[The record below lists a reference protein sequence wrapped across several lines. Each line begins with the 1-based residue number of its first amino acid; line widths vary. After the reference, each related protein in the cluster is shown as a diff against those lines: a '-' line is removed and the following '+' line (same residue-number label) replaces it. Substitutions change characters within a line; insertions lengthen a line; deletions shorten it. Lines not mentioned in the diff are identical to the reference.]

1 MAAFGSL
8 CLLIALA
15 LAAYNLLAGALAL
28 RWLAVP
34 EPQYSPEQLSKWYQQ
49 GRIAVFAFWGA
60 LFLAIALR
68 VLAPVSTNSVAFQI
82 GAGVVLMVPTIYIAW
97 LGYTRRAFRLSPE
110 RLADTARRAG
120 IAGFVAVTGAAFA
133 LIWSVF
139 TNDFSITY
147 ILEHSNR
154 ALPIPYKFAAL
165 WSGQEGS
172 LLLWAW
178 LLGMYGFVLRLRHK
192 TDVKL
197 YAYAGSILAGVQK
210 FFLSVLVFAAPPFA
224 LLPGFAAGGQVPAD
238 GNGLN
243 PLLQYP
249 EMVIHPPMLY
259 LGYVGFSVP
268 FAFALGALMMRY
280 PGEKWI
286 KITRTWTMVT
296 WLFLTC
302 GIFLGMH
309 WAYAVLGWGG
319 YWGWDPVENASFMPW
334 LTGTAFLHSV
344 MMQERKGMMKSW
356 NVWLIFSTF
365 LLTLLGTLL
374 TRAGLVSSVHAFA
387 QSSIGTWFVVFMC
400 IVLAVCIFTYVLQ
413 RSHLKTEHQME
424 SLVSRES
431 SFLFNNLMLLTA
443 CFVILWGTLFPIL
456 SEYVQGSKV
465 TVGAPFYNAVA
476 VPIGLFLLFLT
487 GVGPLLPWRAT
498 SLKAIKR
505 NFVLPSIALWATV
518 IVCLVAGAN
527 PWQGG
532 AFDQGRFYAVVAF
545 ALSAAVLTAI
555 LSEFFRGAAV
565 ISRQTGRNLFA
576 ALWLLTRRNTR
587 RYGGY
592 LVHIGVV
599 IVVIGLAGAA
609 FNRNAEKE
617 MAFHDQLN
625 IGPYTLVQV
634 GSSQDTNP
642 DFDSDYAVLDVYKG
656 GKKVFQMTPEQR
668 FYHLGEGVQPQ
679 TMVAIHSI
687 PEWDLYVVFE
697 GINQDTNQPII
708 KAFLNPLVGWI
719 WFGLGVIV
727 IGTFIALVPSLTPA
741 TAALRVPATQ
751 AAPIVPAIKGGD

>member
-1 MAAFGSL
+1 MAAFGSF

-15 LAAYNLLAGALAL
+15 LTAYNLLAGALAL
-28 RWLAVP
+28 RLIAP
-34 EPQYSPEQLSKWYQQ
+34 GQPA
-49 GRIAVFAFWGA
+49 RI
-60 LFLAIALR
+60 
-68 VLAPVSTNSVAFQI
+68 
-82 GAGVVLMVPTIYIAW
+82 
-97 LGYTRRAFRLSPE
+97 SPE

-120 IAGFVAVTGAAFA
+120 IASFIAVTAAAFA
-133 LIWSVF
+133 LVWSVF
-139 TNDFSITY
+139 ANDFSLTY
-147 ILEHSNR
+147 IMEHSNR
-154 ALPIPYKFAAL
+154 ALPGAYKFSAL

-178 LLGMYGFVLRLRHK
+178 LLATYGFVLRLTHK

-197 YAYAGSILAGVQK
+197 SAYAGTILAGIQV
-210 FFLSVLVFAAPPFA
+210 FFLALVNFAAPPFA
-224 LLPGFAAGGQVPAD
+224 LLRGALPAD

-286 KITRTWTMVT
+286 KITRGWTLVT
-296 WLFLTC
+296 WLFLTV

-365 LLTLLGTLL
+365 LLTMLGTLL

-387 QSSIGTWFVVFMC
+387 QSSIGTWFIVFMG
-400 IVLAVCIFTYVLQ
+400 IVLGICIFTYILQ
-413 RSHLKTEHQME
+413 RGHLKTEHHME

-431 SFLFNNLMLLTA
+431 SFLFNNLVLLTA
-443 CFVILWGTLFPIL
+443 CFVILWGTLFPII
-456 SEYVQGSKV
+456 SEYVQGTKV
-465 TVGAPFYNAVA
+465 TVGAPFYNRVA
-476 VPIGLFLLFLT
+476 VPIGLFLVLLT

-498 SLKAIKR
+498 SFKAVRR
-505 NFVLPSIALWATV
+505 NFVLPIIALWTTV
-518 IVCLVAGAN
+518 IVCLAVGVRPWKDGALDT
-527 PWQGG
+527 GS
-532 AFDQGRFYAVVAF
+532 FYAVVAF
-545 ALSAAVLTAI
+545 SVAAAVLTAI
-555 LSEFFRGAAV
+555 TAEVLRGGGV

-576 ALWLLTRRNTR
+576 ATWLLTRRNTR

-592 LVHIGVV
+592 IIHIGVV
-599 IVVIGLAGAA
+599 VVVIGLAGSA
-609 FNRNAEKE
+609 FNRSTESE
-617 MAFHDQLN
+617 MGLHSQMS
-625 IGPYTLVQV
+625 IGPYTLVCT
-634 GSSQDTNP
+634 GFTQDSNSNYN
-642 DFDSDYAVLDVYKG
+642 SDYAVLDVQQG
-656 GKKVFQMTPEQR
+656 GKKVFRMTPERR
-668 FYHLGEGVQPQ
+668 FYLASGQPQ
-679 TMVAIHSI
+679 TMVAIHSV
-687 PEWDLYVVFE
+687 PEWDLYVVYE
-697 GINQDTNQPII
+697 ATNPDTGQPII

-719 WFGLGVIV
+719 WFGLVIIV
-727 IGTFIALVPSLTPA
+727 FGTFIALVPNLSPA
-741 TAALRVPATQ
+741 TAAVRVPTKVASIT
-751 AAPIVPAIKGGD
+751 PALKG